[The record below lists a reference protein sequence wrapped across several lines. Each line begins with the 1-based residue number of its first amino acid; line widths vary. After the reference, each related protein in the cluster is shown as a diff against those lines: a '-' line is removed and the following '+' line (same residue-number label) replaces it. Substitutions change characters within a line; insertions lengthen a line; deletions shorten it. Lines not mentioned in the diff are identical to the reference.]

1 MAGQNSGRVNWGSVV
16 SVGSATILVLTQVV
30 ALAVAAG
37 WALGG
42 LLNIGN
48 MGEMAL
54 MALFTLLALYGSW
67 RYFRLAV
74 VAEPLRYPG

>member
-1 MAGQNSGRVNWGSVV
+1 MAGQKSGQVNWASVV

-48 MGEMAL
+48 MGEVVL
-54 MALFTLLALYGSW
+54 MVLFTLIALYGSW
-67 RYFRLAV
+67 RYLRLAV
-74 VAEPLRYPG
+74 AAEPLRNPG